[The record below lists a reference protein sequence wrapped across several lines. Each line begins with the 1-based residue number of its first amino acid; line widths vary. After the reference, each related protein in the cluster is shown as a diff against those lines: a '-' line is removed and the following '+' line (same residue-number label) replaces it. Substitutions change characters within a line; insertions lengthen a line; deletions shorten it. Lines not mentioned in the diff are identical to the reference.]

1 MTKGNILSPQTR
13 SSAQQ
18 ALHETQQEDKH
29 LVEGLSS
36 VWVVI
41 PAAGVGK
48 RMQADRPK
56 QYLSLLGKMVL
67 EHTLQCFIQ
76 HPKVAGIVLVIQADD
91 PYWAALAPT
100 LKLSKPLH
108 IAKGGKERADSVFNG
123 LQMLQN
129 TLNIPNDTW
138 VLVHDAARPCVTQ
151 AEITQL
157 LMSVQRH
164 PQSVGGLLALPVRD
178 TMKRQQMSNSDQQD
192 VLVSHTESREGLW
205 HALTPQMF
213 RLGVLTDALG
223 QALASQQTITD
234 EASAIEWHG
243 FSPLLVE
250 GLSSNLKITRPADLD
265 LATFFLKN

>member
-1 MTKGNILSPQTR
+1 MPISSSSRNTVDEIFSEAPHDDQPDKPQADELSP
-13 SSAQQ
+13 
-18 ALHETQQEDKH
+18 
-29 LVEGLSS
+29 

-56 QYLSLLGKMVL
+56 QYLSLLGKTVL
-67 EHTLQCFIQ
+67 EHTLQCFMQ
-76 HPKVAGIVLVIQADD
+76 HPKVAGVVLVVQAGD
-91 PYWAALAPT
+91 PYWAELKPT
-100 LKLSKPLH
+100 LQTGKPLH

-157 LMSVQRH
+157 LVGVQRD

-178 TMKRQQMSNSDQQD
+178 TMKRQQAPNSNQQD

-213 RLGVLTDALG
+213 RLGLLVDALG

-243 FSPLLVE
+243 FSPLLIE